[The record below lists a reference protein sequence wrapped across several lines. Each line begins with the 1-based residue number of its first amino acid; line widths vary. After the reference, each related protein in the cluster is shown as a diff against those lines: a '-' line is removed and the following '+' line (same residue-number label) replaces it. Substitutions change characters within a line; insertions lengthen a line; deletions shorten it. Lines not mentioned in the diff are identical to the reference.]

1 MEYKK
6 ILTGKIDYE
15 VPTSDLNRFEG
26 FLKLR
31 KDPKI
36 QNLNIDNLILRGSII
51 KSS

>member
-15 VPTSDLNRFEG
+15 LPDPNIKKFTG

-36 QNLNIDNLILRGSII
+36 
-51 KSS
+51 